1 MDVVERVHEEMW
13 VDLILQILQLLF
25 EILLLKAQ
33 QLLLVVT
40 VFEIKFHAQIHATH
54 EDGDDDG
61 NDVVFGYEDR
71 RTVGTMRTELRL
83 FIKRWGLVVEGV
95 VQRSSLVILHE
106 SCIMHLHGFITVFLH
121 HVLLAHLHAMDA
133 ACATELIRALLAL
146 IEGKQTYQTEREQP
160 IEPALV
166 AMDE

>member
-1 MDVVERVHEEMW
+1 MW

-40 VFEIKFHAQIHATH
+40 IFEIKLHTQIHATH

-61 NDVVFGYEDR
+61 NDVVFAHEDG
-71 RTVGTMRTELRL
+71 RTVGTMRTELGL
-83 FIKRWGLVVEGV
+83 FIKRWGLVVEAI
-95 VQRSSLVILHE
+95 VQGASLVILHE

-146 IEGKQTYQTEREQP
+146 IEGKQAYQTEREQP
-160 IEPALV
+160 IKPALV